1 MEEENKVVEA
11 EPVAEEKPAEQ
22 PAQQPQ
28 DPNKF
33 SLITFILALVGLAV
47 CYAPVGSLAGIILG
61 AMASKRLKV
70 SNPDKNPFKVFDKV
84 SKPVGL
90 VDLIVGIVATVG
102 WTIYFAVLAILA
114 IIAAVGAA
122 AQ

>member
-11 EPVAEEKPAEQ
+11 EQPAEQPQ
-22 PAQQPQ
+22 PAQQPE

-33 SLITFILALVGLAV
+33 SLITFIMALVGLAV
-47 CYAPVGSLAGIILG
+47 CFAPVGSVAGVILG
-61 AMASKRLKV
+61 ALSAKRLKV
-70 SNPDKNPFKVFDKV
+70 SNPDRNPFKVFDKV
-84 SKPVGL
+84 SKPVSL
-90 VDLIVGIVATVG
+90 VDLIAGIVATVC

-122 AQ
+122 AE

>member
-11 EPVAEEKPAEQ
+11 EQVEQPQQ
-22 PAQQPQ
+22 PAQEGQ

-33 SLITFILALVGLAV
+33 SLITFIMAIIGLAV
-47 CYAPVGSLAGIILG
+47 CFAPVGSIAGIILG
-61 AMASKRLKV
+61 SMASKRLKN
-70 SNPDKNPFKVFDKV
+70 SNPNRNPFIVFDKV
-84 SKPVGL
+84 SKPVSL
-90 VDLIVGIVATVG
+90 VDLIAGIVATIG

-122 AQ
+122 AE